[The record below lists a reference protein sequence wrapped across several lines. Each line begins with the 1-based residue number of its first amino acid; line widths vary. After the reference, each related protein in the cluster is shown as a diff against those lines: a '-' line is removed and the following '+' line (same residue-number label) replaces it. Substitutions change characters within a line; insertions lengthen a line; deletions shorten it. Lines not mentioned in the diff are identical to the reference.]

1 MDYKSI
7 VKKLTINKSDLYT
20 RKIIL
25 NKCDK
30 ELNIKLENNS
40 IFQTDATCWKK
51 ENSEIIFSDF
61 NYVLI
66 RKFNKQ
72 VNMINELFY
81 DIDELKDNGIEIED
95 FFPIYPT
102 ISILNYYFNYIDV
115 TGNTKKKCINYAKIL
130 NKKYYR

>member
-1 MDYKSI
+1 MDYKNI

-20 RKIIL
+20 GKIIL

-40 IFQTDATCWKK
+40 IFQTDATCWKR
-51 ENSEIIFSDF
+51 ENGEIVFQNF

-95 FFPIYPT
+95 FFPIYPNM
-102 ISILNYYFNYIDV
+102 SILNYYFNYIDV
-115 TGNTKKKCINYAKIL
+115 SDNTKKKCINYAKIL